1 LNYYVKINNRG
12 YVNMLFIFRKMGKY
26 KGQVIYSL
34 IVKALA
40 AGADLL
46 LPFILAYMI
55 DELLFEV
62 TTSDYWLL
70 IFTGIGMLLI
80 ALLGWFFNISAN
92 RSAEK
97 VSSLTVR
104 DVRNELFYKT
114 EKLSASQVD
123 EISTSSLI
131 SRLTSDT
138 YNIFQMVGSLQRL
151 GIRAPMLLIGGI
163 IMSAFMDPLL
173 TLVMIA
179 MLPLIS
185 IVVWQYS
192 KKGQPLYKDIQVQMD
207 EIIRVL
213 RENIT
218 GVRVVRALSMTDYE
232 QQRFKNENK
241 KAVDKELIATI
252 TMNKISPII
261 SVVMNVGLVIVL
273 IFGAYR
279 VADGATKVGQI
290 LALITYFTIILNSMA
305 SLTRIFIRMSKAAA
319 SAERIVEVLN
329 METQM
334 VDGNLPLVMNDE
346 VHLEFDHVDFSYQGK
361 ESHLE
366 DITFK
371 ILKGQTLGIIGATGS
386 GKTTIINLIMRFYD
400 PQKGVIRV
408 FGEDIKNINRDE
420 LRRHVGL
427 VLQND
432 SVFSDTIHEN
442 IAFSRPGVDANQV
455 KMAKEIAQADFID
468 DIPETYNYEI
478 AQRGTNISGG
488 QRQRLLIARAVASN
502 PKLLIL
508 DDASS
513 ALDYRTDKNLR
524 FAITTHLKDTTKII
538 VAQRVSSIKDADLI
552 LIIDNGRITAQG
564 THEELLKT
572 NEIYQLLVKH
582 QLGEGIV

>member
-1 LNYYVKINNRG
+1 
-12 YVNMLFIFRKMGKY
+12 MLFIFRKMGKY

-80 ALLGWFFNISAN
+80 ALLGWVFNISAN
-92 RSAEK
+92 RSSEK

-371 ILKGQTLGIIGATGS
+371 ISKGQTLGIIGATGS

-400 PQKGVIRV
+400 PQKGVIKV

-552 LIIDNGRITAQG
+552 LIIDNGRIAAQG

-582 QLGEGIV
+582 QLGEGLV

>member
-1 LNYYVKINNRG
+1 
-12 YVNMLFIFRKMGKY
+12 MLFIFRKMGKY

-273 IFGAYR
+273 IFGAY
-279 VADGATKVGQI
+279 
-290 LALITYFTIILNSMA
+290 
-305 SLTRIFIRMSKAAA
+305 
-319 SAERIVEVLN
+319 
-329 METQM
+329 
-334 VDGNLPLVMNDE
+334 
-346 VHLEFDHVDFSYQGK
+346 
-361 ESHLE
+361 
-366 DITFK
+366 
-371 ILKGQTLGIIGATGS
+371 
-386 GKTTIINLIMRFYD
+386 
-400 PQKGVIRV
+400 
-408 FGEDIKNINRDE
+408 
-420 LRRHVGL
+420 
-427 VLQND
+427 
-432 SVFSDTIHEN
+432 
-442 IAFSRPGVDANQV
+442 
-455 KMAKEIAQADFID
+455 
-468 DIPETYNYEI
+468 
-478 AQRGTNISGG
+478 
-488 QRQRLLIARAVASN
+488 
-502 PKLLIL
+502 
-508 DDASS
+508 
-513 ALDYRTDKNLR
+513 
-524 FAITTHLKDTTKII
+524 
-538 VAQRVSSIKDADLI
+538 
-552 LIIDNGRITAQG
+552 
-564 THEELLKT
+564 
-572 NEIYQLLVKH
+572 
-582 QLGEGIV
+582 

>member
-1 LNYYVKINNRG
+1 
-12 YVNMLFIFRKMGKY
+12 MLFIFRKMGKY

-371 ILKGQTLGIIGATGS
+371 ISKGQTLGIIGATGS

-400 PQKGVIRV
+400 PQKGVIKV

-552 LIIDNGRITAQG
+552 LIIDNGRIAAQG
-564 THEELLKT
+564 THDELLKT

>member
-1 LNYYVKINNRG
+1 
-12 YVNMLFIFRKMGKY
+12 MLFIFRKMGKY

-40 AGADLL
+40 AVADLL

-80 ALLGWFFNISAN
+80 ALIGWFFNISAN

-232 QQRFKNENK
+232 QQRFNNENK
-241 KAVDKELIATI
+241 KAVDKELIATM
-252 TMNKISPII
+252 TMNKISPLI

-290 LALITYFTIILNSMA
+290 LALITYFTIILGSMA

-334 VDGNLPLVMNDE
+334 VDGNLPLVINDE

-371 ILKGQTLGIIGATGS
+371 ISKGQTLGIIGATGS
-386 GKTTIINLIMRFYD
+386 GKTTIISLIMRFYD
-400 PQKGVIRV
+400 PQKGVIKV

-442 IAFSRPGVDANQV
+442 IAFSRPSVDSNQV
-455 KMAKEIAQADFID
+455 KIAKEIAQADFID

-552 LIIDNGRITAQG
+552 LIIDNGRIAAQG
-564 THEELLKT
+564 THDELLKT

>member
-1 LNYYVKINNRG
+1 
-12 YVNMLFIFRKMGKY
+12 MLFIFRKMGKY

-80 ALLGWFFNISAN
+80 ALIGWFFNISAN

-232 QQRFKNENK
+232 QQRFNNENK
-241 KAVDKELIATI
+241 KAVDKELIATM

-290 LALITYFTIILNSMA
+290 LALITYFTIILGSMA

-334 VDGNLPLVMNDE
+334 VDGNLPLVINDE

-371 ILKGQTLGIIGATGS
+371 ISKGQTLGIIGATGS

-400 PQKGVIRV
+400 PQKGVIKV

-442 IAFSRPGVDANQV
+442 IAFSRPSVDSNQV
-455 KMAKEIAQADFID
+455 KIAKEIAQADFID

-552 LIIDNGRITAQG
+552 LIIDNGRIAAQG
-564 THEELLKT
+564 THDELLKT

>member
-1 LNYYVKINNRG
+1 
-12 YVNMLFIFRKMGKY
+12 MLFIFKKMGAY

-34 IVKALA
+34 VVKALG

-46 LPFILAYMI
+46 LPFILAFMI
-55 DELLFEV
+55 DDLLLQV
-62 TTSDYWLL
+62 TPEDYWLL
-70 IFTGIGMLLI
+70 IFTGIGMLLV
-80 ALLGWFFNISAN
+80 ALLGLFFNISAN
-92 RSAEK
+92 RSAEY

-114 EKLSASQVD
+114 ERLNAEQVD
-123 EISTSSLI
+123 KITTSSLI
-131 SRLTSDT
+131 SRLTTDT

-163 IMSAFMDPLL
+163 IMSAFMDPIL
-173 TLVMIA
+173 TLVMVV

-185 IVVWQYS
+185 IVVYQYS
-192 KKGQPLYKDIQVQMD
+192 KRGQPLYKDIQVQVD

-232 QQRFKNENK
+232 QQRFDKENQ
-241 KAVDKELIATI
+241 KAVEKELIATI
-252 TMNKISPII
+252 TMNRISPII
-261 SVVMNVGLVIVL
+261 SVIMNVGLVVVL
-273 IFGAYR
+273 VFGAYR
-279 VADGATKVGQI
+279 VAGGFTKVGQI

-305 SLTRIFIRMSKAAA
+305 SLTRIFIRMSRA
-319 SAERIVEVLN
+319 SASAARIVEILEL
-329 METQM
+329 ETLM
-334 VDGNLPLVMNDE
+334 KDGTLPLLINDAP
-346 VHLEFDHVDFSYQGK
+346 HLEFNHVNFSYHGK

-366 DITFK
+366 DINFK
-371 ILKGQTLGIIGATGS
+371 LNKGETLGIIGATGS

-400 PQKGVIRV
+400 PQQGSIKI
-408 FGEDIKNINRDE
+408 FGEDIRNIQRDE
-420 LRRHVGL
+420 LRRHIGL

-432 SVFSDTIHEN
+432 SVFSDTIKEN
-442 IAFSRPGVDANQV
+442 ISFSRPDVDEAHV
-455 KMAKEIAQADFID
+455 RLAKEIAQANFID
-468 DIPETYNYEI
+468 EMPDNYYHEI

-524 FAITTHLKDTTKII
+524 FAIATHLKDTTKII
-538 VAQRVSSIKDADLI
+538 VAQRVASIKDADLI
-552 LIIDNGRITAQG
+552 LIVDNGKVVAQG
-564 THEELLKT
+564 SHESLLQT
-572 NEIYQLLVKH
+572 NEIYQLLVKY
-582 QLGEGIV
+582 QLGEVKA

>member
-1 LNYYVKINNRG
+1 
-12 YVNMLFIFRKMGKY
+12 MLFIFRKMGKY

-80 ALLGWFFNISAN
+80 ALIGWVFNISAN

-232 QQRFKNENK
+232 QQRFNNENK
-241 KAVDKELIATI
+241 KAVDKELIATM

-334 VDGNLPLVMNDE
+334 VDGNLPLVINDE

-371 ILKGQTLGIIGATGS
+371 ISKGQTLGIIGATGS

-400 PQKGVIRV
+400 PQKGVIKV

-442 IAFSRPGVDANQV
+442 IAFSRPGVDSNQV
-455 KMAKEIAQADFID
+455 KIAKEIAQADFID

-552 LIIDNGRITAQG
+552 LIIDNGRIAAQG
-564 THEELLKT
+564 THDELLKT

>member
-1 LNYYVKINNRG
+1 
-12 YVNMLFIFRKMGKY
+12 MLFIFRKMGKY

-290 LALITYFTIILNSMA
+290 LALITYFTIILGSMA

-334 VDGNLPLVMNDE
+334 VDGNLPLVINDE

-371 ILKGQTLGIIGATGS
+371 ISKGQTLGIIGATGS

-400 PQKGVIRV
+400 PQKGVIKV

-442 IAFSRPGVDANQV
+442 IAFSRPGVDSNQV
-455 KMAKEIAQADFID
+455 KIAKEIAQAEFID

-552 LIIDNGRITAQG
+552 LIIDNGRIAAQG
-564 THEELLKT
+564 THDELLKT

>member
-1 LNYYVKINNRG
+1 
-12 YVNMLFIFRKMGKY
+12 MLFIFRKMGKY

-80 ALLGWFFNISAN
+80 ALLGWVFNISAN

-400 PQKGVIRV
+400 PQKGVIKV

-552 LIIDNGRITAQG
+552 LIIDNGRIAAQG

-582 QLGEGIV
+582 QLGEGLV

>member
-1 LNYYVKINNRG
+1 
-12 YVNMLFIFRKMGKY
+12 MLFIFRKMGKY

-334 VDGNLPLVMNDE
+334 VDGNMPLVMNDE

-371 ILKGQTLGIIGATGS
+371 ISKGQTLGIIGATGS

-400 PQKGVIRV
+400 PQKGVIKV

-552 LIIDNGRITAQG
+552 LIIDNGRIAAQG

-582 QLGEGIV
+582 QLGEGLV

>member
-1 LNYYVKINNRG
+1 
-12 YVNMLFIFRKMGKY
+12 MLFIFRKMGKY

-273 IFGAYR
+273 MFGAYR

-371 ILKGQTLGIIGATGS
+371 ISKGQTLGIIGATGS

-400 PQKGVIRV
+400 PQKGVIKV

-552 LIIDNGRITAQG
+552 LIIDNGRIAAQG

-582 QLGEGIV
+582 QLGEGLV

>member
-1 LNYYVKINNRG
+1 
-12 YVNMLFIFRKMGKY
+12 MLFIFRKMGKY

-80 ALLGWFFNISAN
+80 ALIGWFFNISAN

-232 QQRFKNENK
+232 QQRFNNENK
-241 KAVDKELIATI
+241 KAVDKELIATM

-334 VDGNLPLVMNDE
+334 VDGNLPLVINDE

-371 ILKGQTLGIIGATGS
+371 ISKGQTLGIIGATGS

-400 PQKGVIRV
+400 PQKGVIKV

-442 IAFSRPGVDANQV
+442 IAFSRPSVDSNQV
-455 KMAKEIAQADFID
+455 KLAKEIAQADFID

-552 LIIDNGRITAQG
+552 LIIDNGRIAAQG
-564 THEELLKT
+564 THDELLKT

>member
-1 LNYYVKINNRG
+1 
-12 YVNMLFIFRKMGKY
+12 MLFIFRKMGKY

-371 ILKGQTLGIIGATGS
+371 ISKGQTLGIIGATGS

-400 PQKGVIRV
+400 PQKGVIKV
-408 FGEDIKNINRDE
+408 FGDDIKNINRDE

-552 LIIDNGRITAQG
+552 LIIDNGRIAAQG

-582 QLGEGIV
+582 QLGEGLV

>member
-1 LNYYVKINNRG
+1 
-12 YVNMLFIFRKMGKY
+12 MLFIFRKMGKY

-400 PQKGVIRV
+400 PQQGTIKV
-408 FGEDIKNINRDE
+408 FGEDIKTLKRDE
-420 LRRHVGL
+420 LRRHIGL

-442 IAFSRPGVDANQV
+442 ISFSRPHVDLNQV
-455 KMAKEIAQADFID
+455 KLAKEIAQAGFID
-468 DIPETYNYEI
+468 QMPEQYDHEI

-502 PKLLIL
+502 PELLIL

-513 ALDYRTDKNLR
+513 ALDYQTDKNLR
-524 FAITTHLKDTTKII
+524 FAIAKHLKNTTKII
-538 VAQRVSSIKDADLI
+538 VAQRISSIKDADLI
-552 LIIDNGRITAQG
+552 LVIDNGRIINQG
-564 THEELLKT
+564 THDELAKSS
-572 NEIYQLLVKH
+572 EIYQILVKH
-582 QLGEGIV
+582 QLGEGLA

>member
-1 LNYYVKINNRG
+1 
-12 YVNMLFIFRKMGKY
+12 MLFIFRKMGKY

-192 KKGQPLYKDIQVQMD
+192 KKGQPLYKDIQVQID

-232 QQRFKNENK
+232 QQRFNNENK
-241 KAVDKELIATI
+241 KAVDKELIATM

-261 SVVMNVGLVIVL
+261 SVLMNVGLVIVL

-334 VDGNLPLVMNDE
+334 VDDNLPLVMNDE

-371 ILKGQTLGIIGATGS
+371 ISKGQTLGIIGATGS

-400 PQKGVIRV
+400 PQKGVIKV

-552 LIIDNGRITAQG
+552 LIIDNGRIAAQG
-564 THEELLKT
+564 THDELLKT

-582 QLGEGIV
+582 QLGEGLV

>member
-1 LNYYVKINNRG
+1 
-12 YVNMLFIFRKMGKY
+12 MLFIFRKMGKY

-80 ALLGWFFNISAN
+80 ALIGWFFNISAN

-232 QQRFKNENK
+232 QQRFNNENK
-241 KAVDKELIATI
+241 KAVDKELIATM

-290 LALITYFTIILNSMA
+290 LALITYFTIILGSMA

-334 VDGNLPLVMNDE
+334 VDGNLPLVINDE

-371 ILKGQTLGIIGATGS
+371 ISKGQTLGIIGATGS

-400 PQKGVIRV
+400 PQKGVIKV

-442 IAFSRPGVDANQV
+442 IAFSRPSVDSNQV
-455 KMAKEIAQADFID
+455 KLAKEIAQADFID

-552 LIIDNGRITAQG
+552 LIIDNGRIAAQG
-564 THEELLKT
+564 THDELLKT

>member
-1 LNYYVKINNRG
+1 
-12 YVNMLFIFRKMGKY
+12 MLFIFRKMGKY

-371 ILKGQTLGIIGATGS
+371 ISKGQTLGIIGATGS

-400 PQKGVIRV
+400 PQKGVIKV

-552 LIIDNGRITAQG
+552 LIIDNGRIAAQG

-582 QLGEGIV
+582 QLGEGLV

>member
-1 LNYYVKINNRG
+1 
-12 YVNMLFIFRKMGKY
+12 MLFIFRKMGKY

-80 ALLGWFFNISAN
+80 ALIGWFFNISAN

-232 QQRFKNENK
+232 QQRFNNENK
-241 KAVDKELIATI
+241 KAVDKELIATM

-279 VADGATKVGQI
+279 VADGTTKVGQI
-290 LALITYFTIILNSMA
+290 LALITYFTIILGSMA

-334 VDGNLPLVMNDE
+334 VDGNLPLVINDE

-371 ILKGQTLGIIGATGS
+371 ISKGQTLGIIGATGS

-400 PQKGVIRV
+400 PQKGVIKV

-442 IAFSRPGVDANQV
+442 IAFSRPSVDSNQV
-455 KMAKEIAQADFID
+455 KLAKEIAQADFID

-513 ALDYRTDKNLR
+513 ALDYRTDKDLR

-552 LIIDNGRITAQG
+552 LIIDNGRIAAQG
-564 THEELLKT
+564 THDELLKT

>member
-1 LNYYVKINNRG
+1 
-12 YVNMLFIFRKMGKY
+12 MLFIFKKMGKY

-34 IVKALA
+34 IVKALG

-46 LPFILAYMI
+46 LPFILALMI
-55 DELLFEV
+55 DELLLEV
-62 TTSDYWLL
+62 TPSNYWLL

-114 EKLSASQVD
+114 EKLSAEQVD
-123 EISTSSLI
+123 KMSTSSLI

-163 IMSAFMDPLL
+163 IMSAFLDPML

-179 MLPLIS
+179 MLPIIS

-192 KKGQPLYKDIQVQMD
+192 KRGQPLYKDIQVQMD

-232 QQRFKNENK
+232 QQRFNQENK
-241 KAVDKELIATI
+241 KAVDKELIATM

-261 SVVMNVGLVIVL
+261 SIVMNVGLVIVL
-273 IFGAYR
+273 VLGAYR
-279 VADGATKVGQI
+279 VAGGFTKVGQI

-305 SLTRIFIRMSKAAA
+305 SLTRIFIRMSRAAA
-319 SAERIVEVLN
+319 SADRIVEVLEL
-329 METQM
+329 ETLM
-334 VDGNLPLVMNDE
+334 VDGTLPLVMN
-346 VHLEFDHVDFSYQGK
+346 HKPHIEFENVDFSYEGK

-371 ILKGQTLGIIGATGS
+371 LNKGQTLGIIGATGS

-400 PQKGVIRV
+400 PNKGSIKV
-408 FGEDIKNINRDE
+408 FGEDIRHIKRDE

-442 IAFSRPGVDANQV
+442 IAFSRVGVDANQV
-455 KMAKEIAQADFID
+455 KLAKEIAQADFID
-468 DIPETYNYEI
+468 DMPENYRHEI

-502 PKLLIL
+502 PQLLIL

-513 ALDYRTDKNLR
+513 ALDYNTDRNLR
-524 FAITTHLKDTTKII
+524 HAILTHLKETTKII
-538 VAQRVSSIKDADLI
+538 VAQRVSSIREADLI
-552 LIIDNGRITAQG
+552 LILDNGRIVAQG
-564 THEELLKT
+564 THDALLAS
-572 NEIYQLLVKH
+572 NDIYQVLVKH
-582 QLGEGIV
+582 QLGEGLA

>member
-1 LNYYVKINNRG
+1 
-12 YVNMLFIFRKMGKY
+12 MLFIFRKMGKY

-40 AGADLL
+40 AVADLL

-80 ALLGWFFNISAN
+80 ALIGWFFNISAN

-232 QQRFKNENK
+232 QQRFNNENK
-241 KAVDKELIATI
+241 KAVDKELIATM
-252 TMNKISPII
+252 TMNKISPLI

-290 LALITYFTIILNSMA
+290 LALITYFTIILGSMA

-334 VDGNLPLVMNDE
+334 VDGNLPLVINDE

-371 ILKGQTLGIIGATGS
+371 ISKGQTLGIIGATGS
-386 GKTTIINLIMRFYD
+386 GKTTIISLIMRFYD
-400 PQKGVIRV
+400 PQKGVIKV

-442 IAFSRPGVDANQV
+442 IAFSRPSVDSNQV
-455 KMAKEIAQADFID
+455 KIAKEIAQADFID

-552 LIIDNGRITAQG
+552 LIIDNGRIAAQG
-564 THEELLKT
+564 THDELLKT

-582 QLGEGIV
+582 QLGRE